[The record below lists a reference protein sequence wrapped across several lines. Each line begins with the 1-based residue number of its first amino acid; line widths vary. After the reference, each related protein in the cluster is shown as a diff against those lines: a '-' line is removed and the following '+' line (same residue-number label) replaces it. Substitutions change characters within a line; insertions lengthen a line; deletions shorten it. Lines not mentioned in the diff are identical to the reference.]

1 MDLEDVYQ
9 QTMHLKLTDSVL
21 KAWNKKGIFAGV
33 FRDLARAFH
42 CQSWAFATEITILCC
57 ERHNLLIGLSYHR
70 KQRVEF

>member
-42 CQSWAFATEITILCC
+42 CQS
-57 ERHNLLIGLSYHR
+57 
-70 KQRVEF
+70 